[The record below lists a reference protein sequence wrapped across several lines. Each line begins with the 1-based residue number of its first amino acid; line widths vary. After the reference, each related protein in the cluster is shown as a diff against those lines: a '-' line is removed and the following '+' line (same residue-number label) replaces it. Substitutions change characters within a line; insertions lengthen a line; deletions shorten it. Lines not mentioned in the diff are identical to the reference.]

1 MTPKLSIIKS
11 TCDGWSKKEVS
22 WLCFCLVFTTIAA
35 MVSDSSVLIL
45 IFSLLNIISLVLAA
59 KGKVLT
65 YVFGFISAIM
75 YAFISYKY
83 NIFGQLI
90 LAVLFLTP
98 VQIYGWYNWRK
109 PENND
114 DKQQIKVKKM
124 SLIQF
129 SIMILAILVISAV
142 YGYFVLHLYFEQNIG
157 LFADSIAEVATIV
170 AFILTVLLYRELW
183 VLWLIV
189 DVLTITIWLDGVI
202 DNAITIAII
211 PVAITKIVALINAI
225 YGYMTWRKFYK

>member
-1 MTPKLSIIKS
+1 MNLLKNTVS
-11 TCDGWSKKEVS
+11 DWSKKEIL
-22 WLCFCLVFTTIAA
+22 WLVFCLVFTTIAGII
-35 MVSDSSVLIL
+35 SESSALIL
-45 IFSLLNIISLVLAA
+45 IFSLLNIISLILAA

-83 NIFGQLI
+83 DVFGQLI

-109 PENND
+109 PENNTE
-114 DKQQIKVKKM
+114 KHEIKVKKM

-129 SIMILAILVISAV
+129 GFMILAILVISAV
-142 YGYFVLHLYFEQNIG
+142 YGYFVLHLYFGQNIG

-189 DVLTITIWLDGVI
+189 DILTITIWMDGVI

-211 PVAITKIVALINAI
+211 PVAITKIVALVNAI
-225 YGYMTWRKFYK
+225 YGYMSWRKFYSL